1 MRKLKSGKEM
11 LRKKTDTRDRTSP
24 DAEDNLLK
32 NVETMRLWHRWY
44 KSMSWMTIEIGR
56 RQR

>member
-1 MRKLKSGKEM
+1 MRKLKSSKEM
-11 LRKKTDTRDRTSP
+11 LGKMTDTRDRKP
-24 DAEDNLLK
+24 DSEGDLLK